1 MVQFRSSNT
10 LGPVFTLKL
19 DRTTTRLAGA
29 AVLNPTQLE
38 AVNDREVCWG
48 VEVTGQDVAALE
60 DGTARVDYE
69 IKKLMLNIRFS
80 VI

>member
-1 MVQFRSSNT
+1 MLRVHDRLEHHAAERPEH
-10 LGPVFTLKL
+10 LGRV
-19 DRTTTRLAGA
+19 RLAGA

-48 VEVTGQDVAALE
+48 VHVTGRDLAAME
-60 DGTARVDYE
+60 DGTANVHFE
-69 IKKLMLNIRFS
+69 VKKLMLQIRFS

>member
-1 MVQFRSSNT
+1 M
-10 LGPVFTLKL
+10 
-19 DRTTTRLAGA
+19 
-29 AVLNPTQLE
+29 
-38 AVNDREVCWG
+38 
-48 VEVTGQDVAALE
+48 EVTGQDVAALE